1 MTYRNII
8 EDWYKEHQ
16 GNISLE
22 DLQGF
27 ISHIG
32 KMIVEEVRVKNAA
45 TNERGFSPEPLNS
58 GTHIHFDFNLYLIL
72 FII

>member
-8 EDWYKEHQ
+8 EDWYKERQ

-22 DLQGF
+22 DLQDF

-45 TNERGFSPEPLNS
+45 TNERN
-58 GTHIHFDFNLYLIL
+58 
-72 FII
+72 